1 MSLNVT
7 AAAHYTSFDET
18 YANIDFSSLNWLE
31 KKWAA
36 WYILIGNPVIAT
48 GLMSFL
54 LHEVGLVLS
63 THGCIPSSL
72 FCSRFQVVYFG
83 RAVPWIIIDAIPY
96 FRKWKLQ
103 PNKIPTPQEQ
113 WECTKLVLFSH
124 FTIELPLVRVT
135 QFRPLFHAAHCIS
148 TLDLVVPPGRRV
160 YWNDYIPSTPAIMP
174 SNASSNRVFL
184 LF

>member
-7 AAAHYTSFDET
+7 AAAHYASFEET
-18 YANIDFSSLNWLE
+18 YANIDFSSLNWIE

-54 LHEVGLVLS
+54 LHEVGFVLS
-63 THGCIPSSL
+63 TRGCIPGSL
-72 FCSRFQVVYFG
+72 FCSCSQIVYFG

-96 FRKWKLQ
+96 FRRWKLQ

-124 FTIELPLVRVT
+124 FTVELPLVRAT
-135 QFRPLFHAAHCIS
+135 QCCTLFRATHDIA
-148 TLDLVVPPGRRV
+148 T
-160 YWNDYIPSTPAIMP
+160 
-174 SNASSNRVFL
+174 
-184 LF
+184 